1 MTRLFETNRNKIF
14 EYHIVQLCA
23 IQKIQ
28 KKLIILYQPH
38 MFSYLM
44 NLLFL
49 IYFCYLII
57 YEAIKI

>member
-1 MTRLFETNRNKIF
+1 MTRLFETNRNNIF

-23 IQKIQ
+23 ITKNT
-28 KKLIILYQPH
+28 KKNNYPVPN

-57 YEAIKI
+57 